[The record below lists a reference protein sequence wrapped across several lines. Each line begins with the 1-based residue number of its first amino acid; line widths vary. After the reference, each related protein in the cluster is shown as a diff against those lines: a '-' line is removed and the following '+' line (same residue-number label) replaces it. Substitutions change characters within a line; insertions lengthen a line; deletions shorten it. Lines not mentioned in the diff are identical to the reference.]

1 MMRTP
6 ALVLLLLLGCCSCS
20 GSAPGAAPA
29 PAASLDF
36 GSVPGGV
43 YETVAYY
50 EPGPIGLL
58 FNMMRAFLHV
68 VQPNPFPQGKLLN
81 PEPLLCPGDPTCLSK
96 ERGVA
101 PVSVSL
107 TKEGG
112 VASVSVGL
120 GKERGVASVSLSLSK
135 EGGVASVSVSPS
147 KEGGVASVSVGLSKE
162 TGVAFVSLSLSKE
175 GGVASVSISLTK
187 EGGVASVSVSLSK
200 EGGVASVSVSLT
212 KEEGVAS
219 VYVSLS
225 KEGGV
230 ASVSVSLSK
239 EGGVASVSV
248 SLTKEG
254 VTSVYVSLSKEGG
267 VASVSV
273 SLSKE
278 GGVASVSVSLTKEED
293 LVIQVAKDKFGA
305 IKSEYQKVIYYE
317 LGFVV
322 CAVMGI
328 LFIVLVPLVGLLFC
342 MCRCCDNC
350 GGEMHQRQRKNAD
363 CQRGLLTTLLLTTTF
378 IITKS
383 TTDAIFAL
391 RTLMEKYRDGQRELH
406 CVFVDLE
413 KAYDRVPREEL
424 WYCMRKS
431 GVAEKYVRVVQDMYE
446 RSRTVV
452 RCAVGQT
459 EEFKVEVGLHQ
470 GSALSPFLFAIVM
483 DQLSE
488 EVRQE
493 SPWTMMFAN
502 DIVICSESREQVEES
517 LERWRFVLERRGM
530 KVSRIQS
537 NGECG
542 KEVKKRVQAETVSLR
557 KRQESELEV
566 AELKMLSAGVLCAY
580 AANQNLSSQLKTM
593 RRLVNSNLKDMYTFA
608 NNTPVQID
616 HLISQYGTAKNQV
629 LCDLDNIGQLLG
641 GRIHEVLGNVV
652 LPALDEAKNMAGVIQ
667 ETKQALENVTVTLG
681 VLQEG
686 TAQLQSNLS
695 KVRLDISNTLDD
707 PVCASSP
714 QHVVNTCLNIHSSL
728 SQLEIGA
735 NYSVLPGVSEQ
746 LDNVNDVLKTN
757 LSQIVHKG
765 YLAFNDTPTM
775 VTNQTKNIAEGV
787 RGLLDG
793 VGNNITRFSKLFP
806 VQTTVNNAT
815 IFIRHAHSQIEDLY
829 PQIDKMDFYRWIGC
843 ITLCCMV
850 ALILAFNFLGLL
862 CGILGF
868 DRHASPTSRGCV
880 SNTGGNLLMAGVGF
894 SFMFSW
900 VLMGVVTVTFVVG
913 GNVEKL
919 VLDTPNLVNPSW
931 KHFIPG
937 YLYND
942 PEMDL
947 TVENIYSNCKENHGI
962 YSALHLDKVFN
973 ISALLNTSSYT
984 KDVSKKFDDMKVDLK
999 TIVLLTEEGKQNL
1012 ISFTKTGI
1020 NNIDFAA
1027 YIDEL
1032 SKGVTRV
1039 DLLSFANVLDSQA
1052 DQLPKGSVQ
1061 TSVKSHANTLRQIY
1075 SKQVIPL
1082 QQSMNTMNQSI
1093 RFLERTATDLSYK
1106 ITEILEVAQ
1115 AAQYLI
1121 SHNATFAINQEREK
1135 YKQTIIGYFKQ
1146 YVDWIKTSLMMDVAT
1161 CKPLSNIVD
1170 TAEILACGLF
1180 FDSMN
1185 TFWFGLGCSALFLLP
1200 SIILSVRLAKF
1211 YRRMDTEDVYDD
1223 IDTIPMKTMFLHV
1236 ALNRPLFC
1244 TGLFL
1249 YTNCMPVFEP
1259 SQFLRPGGVTECGWK
1274 LTETLDYPAH
1284 EQQSQ
1289 FRAGDGIRRRRPDTT
1304 TATSSPL
1311 STLH

>member
-1 MMRTP
+1 MCTP
-6 ALVLLLLLGCCSCS
+6 ALVLVLLLGCCSSCS

-29 PAASLDF
+29 AAASLDF

-68 VQPNPFPQGKLLN
+68 VQPNPFPQ
-81 PEPLLCPGDPTCLSK
+81 
-96 ERGVA
+96 
-101 PVSVSL
+101 
-107 TKEGG
+107 
-112 VASVSVGL
+112 
-120 GKERGVASVSLSLSK
+120 
-135 EGGVASVSVSPS
+135 
-147 KEGGVASVSVGLSKE
+147 
-162 TGVAFVSLSLSKE
+162 
-175 GGVASVSISLTK
+175 
-187 EGGVASVSVSLSK
+187 
-200 EGGVASVSVSLT
+200 
-212 KEEGVAS
+212 
-219 VYVSLS
+219 
-225 KEGGV
+225 
-230 ASVSVSLSK
+230 
-239 EGGVASVSV
+239 
-248 SLTKEG
+248 
-254 VTSVYVSLSKEGG
+254 
-267 VASVSV
+267 
-273 SLSKE
+273 
-278 GGVASVSVSLTKEED
+278 D

-322 CAVMGI
+322 CAIMGI

-378 IITKS
+378 IIT
-383 TTDAIFAL
+383 
-391 RTLMEKYRDGQRELH
+391 
-406 CVFVDLE
+406 
-413 KAYDRVPREEL
+413 
-424 WYCMRKS
+424 
-431 GVAEKYVRVVQDMYE
+431 
-446 RSRTVV
+446 
-452 RCAVGQT
+452 
-459 EEFKVEVGLHQ
+459 
-470 GSALSPFLFAIVM
+470 
-483 DQLSE
+483 
-488 EVRQE
+488 
-493 SPWTMMFAN
+493 
-502 DIVICSESREQVEES
+502 
-517 LERWRFVLERRGM
+517 
-530 KVSRIQS
+530 
-537 NGECG
+537 
-542 KEVKKRVQAETVSLR
+542 
-557 KRQESELEV
+557 
-566 AELKMLSAGVLCAY
+566 AGVLCAY

-593 RRLVNSNLKDMYTFA
+593 RRLVNSNLKDLYTFA

-629 LCDLDNIGQLLG
+629 LCDLDNVGQLLG
-641 GRIHEVLGNVV
+641 GRIHEELGKVV

-667 ETKQALENVTVTLG
+667 DTKQALEDVTVTLG
-681 VLQEG
+681 ILQEG
-686 TAQLQSNLS
+686 TAQLQSNLN
-695 KVRLDISNTLDD
+695 KVRLNISNTLDD
-707 PVCASSP
+707 PVCTRSP
-714 QHVVNTCLNIHSSL
+714 EPVTRVCINIHNSL
-728 SQLEIGA
+728 SQLEIDA
-735 NYSVLPGVSEQ
+735 NYSSLPGVSEQ
-746 LDNVNDVLKTN
+746 LDKVNDVLKTN
-757 LSQIVHKG
+757 LSRKIHKG

-806 VQTTVNNAT
+806 VQTTVNNVT
-815 IFIRHAHSQIEDLY
+815 NYIRHTHSQIEDLY
-829 PQIDKMDFYRWIGC
+829 PEIDKMDFYRWIGC

-868 DRHASPTSRGCV
+868 DRHASPTTRGCV

-900 VLMGVVTVTFVVG
+900 VLMGVVTLTFVVG

-919 VLDTPNLVNPSW
+919 VCEPFHSRELFKVLDTPNLVNPSW

-942 PEMDL
+942 PEVEL

-973 ISALLNTSSYT
+973 ISALLNTSLYT
-984 KDVSKKFDDMKVDLK
+984 KDVSKKLDDMKVDLK
-999 TIVLLTEEGKQNL
+999 TIILLSEEGKQNL
-1012 ISFTKTGI
+1012 SSFNETGI
-1020 NNIDFAA
+1020 TNIDFAA
-1027 YIDEL
+1027 YIEEL

-1039 DLLSFANVLDSQA
+1039 DLLSFANDLDVQA

-1082 QQSMNTMNQSI
+1082 QQAMNTMNQSI
-1093 RFLERTATDLSYK
+1093 RFLERTATDLSLK
-1106 ITEILEVAQ
+1106 ISEILEAVNK
-1115 AAQYLI
+1115 AQYLI
-1121 SHNATFAINQEREK
+1121 SHNATFTINQESEK

-1146 YVDWIKTSLMMDVAT
+1146 YIEWIKTSLMMDVAT

-1170 TAEILACGLF
+1170 TAEILACGFF

-1223 IDTIPMKTMFLHV
+1223 IDTIPMKTLPAYDTMTRFPRASAPPRHGDCFLLSLSSHSH
-1236 ALNRPLFC
+1236 LIF
-1244 TGLFL
+1244 T
-1249 YTNCMPVFEP
+1249 
-1259 SQFLRPGGVTECGWK
+1259 QFIITSLKCGWK
-1274 LTETLDYPAH
+1274 LTETLDYPTH
-1284 EQQSQ
+1284 EV
-1289 FRAGDGIRRRRPDTT
+1289 
-1304 TATSSPL
+1304 
-1311 STLH
+1311 